1 MATMALRKR
10 FSVEDYYR
18 MAEAGILREREAVE
32 LIDGDIVTMSPIG
45 PRHAACVSSGIRALV
60 LAAGESAIVQPQG
73 PVRLDRFNEPQ
84 PDLLLLRPRADF
96 YASGHAGPDDVLLVI
111 EVADSSLRYDR
122 DVKAPLYAAWG
133 VPEYWLADLPH
144 DTLWRYRAPAGGN
157 YQQMDAPARG
167 ASVAPALLPACVVPV
182 DAFLIG

>member
-10 FSVEDYYR
+10 FSVDDYYR

-45 PRHAACVSSGIRALV
+45 PRHAACVSSGTRALV

-73 PVRLDRFNEPQ
+73 PVRLDGFNEPQ
-84 PDLLLLRPRADF
+84 PDLLLLRPRSDF
-96 YASGHAGPDDVLLVI
+96 YASRHAGPDDVLLVI

-122 DVKAPLYAAWG
+122 DVKAPLYARWG

-144 DTLWRYRAPAGGN
+144 DTLWRYRLPIGGA
-157 YQQMDAPARG
+157 YQRVDAPARRD
-167 ASVAPALLPACVVPV
+167 SVAPALLPECVVPV
-182 DAFLIG
+182 DAFLIA